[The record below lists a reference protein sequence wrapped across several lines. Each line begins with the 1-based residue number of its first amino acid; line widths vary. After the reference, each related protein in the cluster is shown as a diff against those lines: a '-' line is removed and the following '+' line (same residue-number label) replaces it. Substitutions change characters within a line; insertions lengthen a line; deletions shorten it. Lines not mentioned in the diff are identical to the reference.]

1 MTNMLKL
8 VFSNILLLALVFSAF
23 SQTVT
28 PLQIQDAFP
37 AWIAPTPRDKAKTPF
52 DPKPTTGNNIF
63 KGEAE
68 EWLSDAIVKL
78 EAGHLV
84 PIKDKEVSDY
94 ITSIG
99 QNLLPYSRAAKKP
112 FEFVV
117 LCDDEEDSFSIG
129 AGRIFITLGMLE
141 AIANEDE
148 LAGILGHEIGH
159 DAFFHGPQTVTR
171 QLFWMTGVT
180 KVKSAAETESSLN
193 DLLAAYQKNKF
204 ALVGEALLGWSRND
218 ELQADKAGFFTIYK
232 AG

>member
-1 MTNMLKL
+1 MLKL
-8 VFSNILLLALVFSAF
+8 LFSNILILGLVFTTF
-23 SQTVT
+23 PQTVT
-28 PLQIQDAFP
+28 PLQTLADIP
-37 AWIAPTPRDKAKTPF
+37 AWTAPTPRDKVKTPF
-52 DPKPTTGNNIF
+52 DPKPTVGNNIF

-78 EAGHLV
+78 EAGHLE

-94 ITSIG
+94 VTSVG

-141 AIANEDE
+141 TVANEDE
-148 LAGILGHEIGH
+148 MAGIRAHEIGH
-159 DAFFHGPQTVTR
+159 DAFFHGPKTVTR
-171 QLFWMTGVT
+171 QLFWMTGVS
-180 KVKSAAETESSLN
+180 KVKSAAETESSLR

-218 ELQADKAGFFTIYK
+218 EFQADKAGFYTIYK